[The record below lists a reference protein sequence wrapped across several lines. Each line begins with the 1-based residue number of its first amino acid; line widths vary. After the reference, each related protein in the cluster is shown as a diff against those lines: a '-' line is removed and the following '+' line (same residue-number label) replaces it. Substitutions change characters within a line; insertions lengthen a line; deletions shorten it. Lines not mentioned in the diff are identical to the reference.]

1 MILWDYDKLR
11 YKFEIGIVF
20 NKNMMDLKSKNI
32 QEGFL
37 NRVKSALPNN
47 ISLVDELADLLDVS
61 NDSAYRRLRC
71 ETPLNIDEIAKIC
84 SHFKVPFETDI
95 QLDSETV
102 TFNFFK
108 LYGKNENFNKW
119 LDALLSNVKR
129 VANVKESNIF
139 YAADDVP
146 VWHHFINE
154 EFACFKIFYW
164 LKCILNQPEFAD
176 KNFDS
181 ELIDKSLI
189 TNAKQLLNEYNK
201 TTSTEIWTEDTLN
214 STLKQIEYF
223 WESGFFKNREEALR
237 MCDHIDNVVLTL
249 KHKAENS
256 SKLIGK
262 EESGVENFKFYRSE
276 VMIGSNS
283 ILVTLGNNKVA
294 FVSNNTFNF
303 MTTSNIDYVNE
314 SEEWLKNLA
323 RKSILISGVS
333 EKQRNQFFKLL
344 RDKIEHLRNR
354 IN

>member
-1 MILWDYDKLR
+1 M
-11 YKFEIGIVF
+11 EIKAKI
-20 NKNMMDLKSKNI
+20 I
-32 QEGFL
+32 QEAFF
-37 NRVKSALPNN
+37 NSVKTAVPLN
-47 ISLVDELADLLDVS
+47 ISLVDELADLLSVS

-84 SHFKVPFETDI
+84 MHFKVPFETDI
-95 QLDSETV
+95 QQDSETV
-102 TFNFFK
+102 SFNFFK
-108 LYGKNENFNKW
+108 LYGKNENFKKW
-119 LDALLSNVKR
+119 IETLLSNVKR
-129 VANVKESNIF
+129 VESVKDSNIL

-176 KNFDS
+176 KNFDM

-189 TNAKQLLNEYNK
+189 KDAKDLLSEYNK
-201 TTSTEIWTEDTLN
+201 TNSTEIWTEDTLN
-214 STLKQIEYF
+214 STLKQIEFF
-223 WESGFFKNREEALR
+223 WESGFFKDREQALR
-237 MCDHIDNVVLTL
+237 MCDHIEKVVSIL
-249 KHKAENS
+249 KIKAERN
-256 SKLIGK
+256 SKLIDKG
-262 EESGVENFKFYRSE
+262 EAGTENFKFYRSE

-303 MTTSNIDYVNE
+303 MTTSNIEFVSEN
-314 SEEWLKNLA
+314 EEWLKNLIK
-323 RKSILISGVS
+323 KSILISGVS

-344 RDKIEHLRNR
+344 KDKIDHLRNT